1 MIDHIL
7 KASLENNQVIT
18 IIYQKGSEITKRN
31 IRVLKIT
38 DDAIEAYCYLRRQ
51 VRRFKKDNILSAAFV
66 DKNGYE

>member
-7 KASLENNQVIT
+7 KASLENNMVIT

-38 DDAIEAYCYLRRQ
+38 DDSIEAYCYLRHQ
-51 VRRFKKDNILSAAFV
+51 VRRFKRSSILSAAFID
-66 DKNGYE
+66 DK